1 MVFWVR
7 ARRQVVLVYTVRAKT
22 LAYTV
27 SVPIQAF
34 PARGRAPACWER
46 SLARMGSG
54 VFGGTLWAG
63 RDLRQACLEPQRII
77 MPVIS
82 LTRAQHLRRYLL
94 RTPIRA
100 SEMKF
105 SMRTWQM
112 SKPLRSLETRDAAA
126 MDCSLSPSNSDKT

>member
-7 ARRQVVLVYTVRAKT
+7 ARRQVVLVCTVRAKT

-34 PARGRAPACWER
+34 PARGKAPASWER

-54 VFGGTLWAG
+54 VVGGTLWAG
-63 RDLRQACLEPQRII
+63 RDLPQECLEPPRMI

-82 LTRAQHLRRYLL
+82 LTRAQHLQRYLS

-100 SEMKF
+100 SEIKF
-105 SMRTWQM
+105 STRTWQT
-112 SKPLRSLETRDAAA
+112 SKPLRSLET
-126 MDCSLSPSNSDKT
+126 

>member
-27 SVPIQAF
+27 SGPIPAF
-34 PARGRAPACWER
+34 PARGGAPACWG
-46 SLARMGSG
+46 SPLVRMGSG
-54 VFGGTLWAG
+54 VFGGILWAG
-63 RDLRQACLEPQRII
+63 RDLPQECLEPPRMI

-82 LTRAQHLRRYLL
+82 LTRAQHLRRYLS

-100 SEMKF
+100 S
-105 SMRTWQM
+105 
-112 SKPLRSLETRDAAA
+112 
-126 MDCSLSPSNSDKT
+126 